1 MQAVRKALIAA
12 ASVGAIMAVVGVSPA
27 VAGPLVNF
35 TWNPNGTAPP
45 VSTNASSQFTA
56 NDLTI
61 ADYANVIITQ
71 TGASTASATESA
83 LLNITGANTSGSTV
97 VTPGLGGGVG
107 PYQLYFSVT
116 ATATATGSGGV
127 YSGYFTSI
135 TYSLIGSTGAAC
147 CFCAVL
153 GPGAREQLR
162 GSTEVLAT
170 GTLVPG
176 QLLGPA
182 LGATNYVG
190 TAPEPSAGA
199 IVNIAL
205 GPNAGSFFV
214 TPPGSAL
221 SGFEFITDFTN
232 NADNVTIAS
241 LTATGEDIVINGGGG
256 NINMLAVP
264 VPEPLTISLF
274 GAGLVGAGALRR
286 RRSKKA

>member
-135 TYSLIGSTGAAC
+135 TYSLIGSTGAS
-147 CFCAVL
+147 CAF
-153 GPGAREQLR
+153 
-162 GSTEVLAT
+162 
-170 GTLVPG
+170 
-176 QLLGPA
+176 
-182 LGATNYVG
+182 
-190 TAPEPSAGA
+190 SA
-199 IVNIAL
+199 
-205 GPNAGSFFV
+205 
-214 TPPGSAL
+214 SA
-221 SGFEFITDFTN
+221 
-232 NADNVTIAS
+232 A
-241 LTATGEDIVINGGGG
+241 
-256 NINMLAVP
+256 
-264 VPEPLTISLF
+264 
-274 GAGLVGAGALRR
+274 
-286 RRSKKA
+286 